1 MNWTDIAFF
10 YLLPLFTVVTLW
22 LGLTFGLIWL
32 NRRGQRVAGWA
43 VFLSVPLLVL
53 AHSELIVTRHDLSAF
68 GAYRAF
74 TAGLFVWAWHELAF
88 YSGLLAGPRRKP
100 CPPDARGVQRFL
112 YALGTHFYHQLAFV
126 FEMGLLIWL
135 LQDASHWLGPLTFGL
150 SWALQQSAKL
160 NVLYGVRAL
169 QVELFPA
176 HLAFLASYWRP
187 GPPSAFFRPSVS
199 VCTLLA
205 IMLWFSI
212 GAHLGDPAAIR
223 LALLASLLTLGA
235 LEHWLLL
242 LPAPA
247 PATAPA
253 TD

>member
-1 MNWTDIAFF
+1 MIWSDIAFY
-10 YLLPLFTVVTLW
+10 YLLPLLTVVALW

-32 NRRGQRVAGWA
+32 NRRGQWVAGWA
-43 VFLSVPLLVL
+43 VFLSLPVL
-53 AHSELIVTRHDLSAF
+53 IFAHSELLATRHDLSAG

-74 TAGLFVWAWHELAF
+74 AAGMLIWAWHELAF
-88 YSGLLAGPRRKP
+88 YSGILAGPRRKP
-100 CPPDARGVQRFL
+100 CPPDARGFQRFY
-112 YALGTHFYHQLAFV
+112 YALGTHFYHQLSSLL
-126 FEMGLLIWL
+126 ELGLLVWL

-160 NVLYGVRAL
+160 NVLYGVRSL
-169 QVELFPA
+169 QVDLFPA
-176 HLAFLASYWRP
+176 HLAFLASYWQP

-199 VCTLLA
+199 VSTLLA
-205 IMLWFSI
+205 LMLWLSI
-212 GAHLGDPAAIR
+212 GAHIGDPAAIR

-242 LPAPA
+242 IPA
-247 PATAPA
+247 PATVPAPA